1 MGLLLLF
8 ILFFIKTERANEQ
21 KEFLERL
28 KPYLEEF
35 PKVHTNSK
43 GTRSIILIVPSKLLA
58 EKSNKKHE
66 DTQHKHDDDVDK
78 SV

>member
-1 MGLLLLF
+1 MKLVFLF
-8 ILFFIKTERANEQ
+8 FFIKAERANEQ

-66 DTQHKHDDDVDK
+66 DNSISSQDKSDDK